1 MVYYLS
7 ETKYFLATS
16 DRVTMRAINQ
26 DLKNGDL
33 FGSFLNNQSEWRASD
48 LPFYKISLEKK
59 QKTFT
64 DFTLDLQFA
73 YSSFGLNQNS
83 VRSNIW
89 FRQWI
94 IPFLIPLCL
103 VLLFLLVIQIE
114 IWRENGLMFI
124 PMRYDQWTTALKLV
138 PLHEHTMK

>member
-1 MVYYLS
+1 MVHYLL
-7 ETKYFLATS
+7 ENKYFLATS

-73 YSSFGLNQNS
+73 YSSFRLNLNS